1 MSSTEP
7 LRLWT
12 FRTSPFAG
20 KVRAALDEKGV
31 PVELLEIHPARRPAR
46 LRELNPLNRVPV
58 LEVDGAAMRESS
70 VILEWIEE
78 TYPEP
83 PLWPA
88 DPTERAEAR
97 AWARFIDDA
106 LLTNFFLGLR
116 KLAFGRDDDDPEDI
130 VERLHA
136 RVPRQWGRLETALAA
151 HDGPWLMGE
160 QFTYADLSALPLA
173 VRLPEWGPQLAPDPH
188 EYPRCAAW
196 LAALRERPS
205 AAAIDAAG
213 ERRVEA

>member
-1 MSSTEP
+1 MSTTAP

-31 PVELLEIHPARRPAR
+31 PVELLEIHPAQRPAR

-83 PLWPA
+83 PLWP
-88 DPTERAEAR
+88 DESTERAEAR
-97 AWARFIDDA
+97 AWARFIDDS
-106 LLTNFFLGLR
+106 LLVNFFLGLR
-116 KLAFGRDDDDPEDI
+116 KLAFGRDEEDPEDI

-136 RVPRQWGRLETALAA
+136 RVPRQWRRLETALEA

-160 QFTYADLSALPLA
+160 QFTYADLTALPLA
-173 VRLPEWGPQLAPDPH
+173 VRLPDWAPQLMPDPQ
-188 EYPRCAAW
+188 EYPLCGAW

-213 ERRVEA
+213 ERTIEA